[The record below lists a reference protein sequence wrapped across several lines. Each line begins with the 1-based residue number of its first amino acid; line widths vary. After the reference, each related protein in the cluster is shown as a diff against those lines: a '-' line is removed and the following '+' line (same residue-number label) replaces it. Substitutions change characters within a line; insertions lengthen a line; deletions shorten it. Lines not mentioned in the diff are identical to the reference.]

1 MVELTVEKQ
10 KNKSEDTAF
19 LRHPHYQGDDQ
30 LSDALPPSESLLYPW
45 QSPHAPQFPPQEQ
58 EGLPFFFFIISFA
71 ITAIKSIAITAVM
84 IIVITVP
91 FVIVGFIFLMQPSD
105 FHPKIRFFDSN
116 KDFCERP
123 YSKRMQL

>member
-1 MVELTVEKQ
+1 MFRKRYITKATRNNRVALFYSLFELLQE
-10 KNKSEDTAF
+10 E
-19 LRHPHYQGDDQ
+19 HI
-30 LSDALPPSESLLYPW
+30 
-45 QSPHAPQFPPQEQ
+45 PHAPQFPPQEQ

-123 YSKRMQL
+123 